1 VQDLKYELGRERK
14 ANQALLTQIN
24 ELTGQLKVDRKEKSG
39 KLLHVYF
46 AVVFMPEPT
55 LSRLYLN
62 RTLTTTEYS
71 QDNSDVRKKEVT
83 KISAF

>member
-1 VQDLKYELGRERK
+1 VQDLKYEFGRERK
-14 ANQALLTQIN
+14 ANQTLLTRIN

-39 KLLHVYF
+39 KLLCVYF

-71 QDNSDVRKKEVT
+71 QDNSDV
-83 KISAF
+83 